1 MYADDFQS
9 ERSDRE
15 RMQSEKDALK
25 ETLDA
30 VQQQVLVLE
39 EQVSTAVHQPA
50 ANTPSQLFLGC
61 PDWHLR
67 VAFVC
72 RGEGAVFAGLCLH
85 LLQAT
90 FN

>member
-15 RMQSEKDALK
+15 RMQSEKDGLK

-50 ANTPSQLFLGC
+50 ANTPSRLFLGC
-61 PDWHLR
+61 PDWHLH
-67 VAFVC
+67 V
-72 RGEGAVFAGLCLH
+72 L
-85 LLQAT
+85 
-90 FN
+90 